1 MAGLADVVRAGVAIA
16 HQVTETLQ
24 VDVSLSRW
32 QSQDAFGAV
41 TYSTAADYPALVEYK
56 VRLHETAS
64 GKLVQTRA
72 KVTFLTVIPSNG
84 AANRTE
90 PIDSRDRIVLPDG
103 TTGPIVDVAGL
114 VNPSTERP
122 YMLEVYLGSGA

>member
-1 MAGLADVVRAGVAIA
+1 MSGLADVVRAGVAVA
-16 HQVTETLQ
+16 HTITQTLQ
-24 VDVSLSRW
+24 VGVSLARW
-32 QSQDAFGAV
+32 QGQYAFGAV
-41 TYSTAADYPALVEYK
+41 TYAAATDYPALVEYK

-72 KVTFLTVIPSNG
+72 KVTFLTVIPPNG

-103 TTGPIVDVAGL
+103 TTGPIVDVEGL
-114 VNPSTERP
+114 VDPGTERV
-122 YMLEVYLGSGA
+122 YMSEVWIGAS

>member
-1 MAGLADVVRAGVAIA
+1 MAGLADVVRAGVAAA
-16 HQVTETLQ
+16 HTITQSLQ
-24 VDVSLSRW
+24 ADVSLARYTG
-32 QSQDAFGAV
+32 QDAFGAV
-41 TYSTAADYPALVEYK
+41 TYAAAADYPALVEYK

-72 KVTFLTVIPSNG
+72 KVTFLTVIPPNG

-103 TTGPIVDVAGL
+103 TTGPIVDVEGL
-114 VNPSTERP
+114 VNPDTERP
-122 YMLEVYLGSGA
+122 YLVECWISAS